1 MSVNSK
7 VLNYPGVLRAFNK
20 IEECPEVENKAETLS
35 ALSDLIE
42 RTIQKDLEYI
52 RHQSE
57 SLSKQMTVKE
67 EEVKALLSKLEK
79 NNIVLYEGVSNE
91 EALIVQTSYYFDRS
105 IKIQKS
111 RIRYKQLKTKNKKS
125 TI

>member
-1 MSVNSK
+1 MSNSK
-7 VLNYPGVLRAFNK
+7 VLNYPGILRAFNK

-42 RTIQKDLEYI
+42 KTIQKDLEYI

-57 SLSKQMTVKE
+57 TISREMTIQE
-67 EEVKALLSKLEK
+67 EEITALLIQLEK

-91 EALIVQTSYYFDRS
+91 EALIVKPHYYFNGNFKVRPN
-105 IKIQKS
+105 KM
-111 RIRYKQLKTKNKKS
+111 RYKTTTKSFKKRKP
-125 TI
+125 